1 MNEITLRELAREELP
16 TILPLIQQLNPH
28 QDPAELE
35 RRLSMM
41 IPLNYHCLA
50 AFEGA
55 TMVGVCGF
63 WLGTRFWSG
72 EYIDIDNVV
81 VEESRRSQGIGEKMI
96 AWVEA
101 YGRARGC
108 QMAMLD
114 CYVTKYAAHKFYLR
128 QDYQILGYHFAKML
142 SRP

>member
-1 MNEITLRELAREELP
+1 MSEITLRELNRDELP

-28 QDPAELE
+28 QEPAELE
-35 RRLSMM
+35 RRLTAML
-41 IPLNYHCLA
+41 PFNYHCLA
-50 AFEGA
+50 AFDDT

-63 WLGTRFWSG
+63 WLGVRFWSG

-81 VEESRRSQGIGEKMI
+81 VDESRRSQGIGEKMI

-114 CYVTKYAAHKFYLR
+114 CYVTKHKAHKFYFRL
-128 QDYQILGYHFAKML
+128 DYQIVGYHLTKML
-142 SRP
+142 PNS